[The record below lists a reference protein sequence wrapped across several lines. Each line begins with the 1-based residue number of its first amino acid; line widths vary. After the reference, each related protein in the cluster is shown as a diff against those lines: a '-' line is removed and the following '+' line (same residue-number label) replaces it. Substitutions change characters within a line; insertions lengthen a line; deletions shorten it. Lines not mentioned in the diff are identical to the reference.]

1 MAKPAR
7 LIILISGGG
16 SNLQALIDAVAAGKL
31 NAQIVLVVSNR
42 KDAFGLQRAEK
53 AGIPTLYFP
62 LKPYRDTY
70 RDRAD
75 YDADLAQA
83 LLPYRPDL
91 IVMAGWMHI
100 FSSHFLAYFPRRVI
114 NLHPALPGLFNGTHA
129 IERAFEAFQ
138 QGELTHS
145 GCMVHYAIP
154 KVDEGDVIVQAVV
167 PILPDDTLE
176 TFAAR
181 MHAAEHQIIVQAVHI
196 LTSQR

>member
-1 MAKPAR
+1 MADPAR
-7 LIILISGGG
+7 LIVLISGSG

-62 LKPYRDTY
+62 LKPYRDAN
-70 RDRAD
+70 RDRTD

-100 FSSHFLAYFPRRVI
+100 FSGHFLAHFPRRVI
-114 NLHPALPGLFNGTHA
+114 NLHPALPGMFNGTHA

-138 QGELTHS
+138 QGEMNYS

-154 KVDEGDVIVQAVV
+154 EVDEGDVIVQAVV
-167 PILPDDTLE
+167 PFLPDDTLE

-181 MHAAEHQIIVQAVHI
+181 MHTAEHQIIVQAVHI
-196 LTSQR
+196 LTNQR